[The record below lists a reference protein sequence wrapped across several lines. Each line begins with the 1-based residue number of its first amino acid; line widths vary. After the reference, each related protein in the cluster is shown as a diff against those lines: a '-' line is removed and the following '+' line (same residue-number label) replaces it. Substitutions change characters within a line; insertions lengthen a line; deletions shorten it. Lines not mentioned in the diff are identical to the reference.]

1 MALSS
6 LPTEKMQLFV
16 DMTASSE
23 GAMSGVP
30 TGGTPAPAMS
40 TTIQPPVEE
49 ESGGFLGGLFGGLF
63 GEEATT
69 EAATEASTIIQ
80 TQKAIVI
87 SEGTSGDEG
96 GMGTESIGASV
107 TPPTGEGGGFL
118 GGLFDGLFGGE
129 DKAAETSTI
138 IQTQKAIVIS
148 EGGGESPQEQLDMP
162 TGTDAGGGDSSLAEI
177 IAQIVNAPAQN
188 NAATGGG
195 DSAGV
200 EAKLDELIDLMKS
213 GKIGVH
219 MDGRKVESQLARVAP

>member
-1 MALSS
+1 MQLLVDLSS
-6 LPTEKMQLFV
+6 AGGIGGGEEGGGMGAESIGTSVAPPTE
-16 DMTASSE
+16 E
-23 GAMSGVP
+23 GG
-30 TGGTPAPAMS
+30 
-40 TTIQPPVEE
+40 
-49 ESGGFLGGLFGGLF
+49 GGFLGGLFGGLF
-63 GEEATT
+63 GGE
-69 EAATEASTIIQ
+69 EAATETSTIIQ

-87 SEGTSGDEG
+87 SEGTGGDEG
-96 GMGTESIGASV
+96 GMGAESIGASV
-107 TPPTGEGGGFL
+107 APPTGEGGGGGFL

-162 TGTDAGGGDSSLAEI
+162 TGTDAGGADSSLAEI

-188 NAATGGG
+188 NAAAGGG